1 MVDLKKDIQY
11 ISGVGPNRANLL
23 NKIGIQTLEDLITYY
38 PREYEDRGQPKK
50 IAEFIEGEETLIS
63 AIVVSK
69 INEIRTRSK
78 KMTIYKLIV
87 RDDTATCIMTWYNQS
102 YLKNIFK
109 LRRNISILWKNT
121 KKEWKI

>member
-11 ISGVGPNRANLL
+11 IKGVGPNRAKLL

-38 PREYEDRGQPKK
+38 PSEYEDRGKPKK
-50 IAEFIEGEETLIS
+50 IAEIIEGEETLIS

-69 INEIRTRSK
+69 VSEIRTHNR

-87 RDDTATCIMTWYNQS
+87 RDDTATCIITWYNQS

-109 LRRNISILWKNT
+109 LR
-121 KKEWKI
+121 